1 MSVLVL
7 DASVAAAWLFDDED
21 EPRADAALRRIESE
35 IALVPQLWH
44 LEVRNALLAAERRGR
59 IRVDEVEERLR
70 FLLELP
76 IKTDTEPNLGAAF
89 ALARGRG
96 LSFYDALYLE
106 LALRCEGAL
115 ATLDAALAQAAVA
128 EGLAL
133 VEPMNPPRQE
143 LSARER

>member
-44 LEVRNALLAAERRGR
+44 LE
-59 IRVDEVEERLR
+59 
-70 FLLELP
+70 
-76 IKTDTEPNLGAAF
+76 
-89 ALARGRG
+89 
-96 LSFYDALYLE
+96 

-143 LSARER
+143 PSARER